1 MFETI
6 EGVKRPELFQVMLI
20 NTEKTAPE
28 IRTTPGGLAEWY
40 KLIGCQIIDI
50 QERYIDGAAY
60 DFIIDEEAP
69 LKDGAKVSAIYKD
82 GQPCFIGNLVICKY
96 DGEGGETGLDEEDI
110 NRIKKHVAILQT
122 DKPLKDKA
130 TAWAGIIDIDY

>member
-6 EGVKRPELFQVMLI
+6 EGVKPPKLFKVMRI
-20 NTEKTAPE
+20 DTEKEAPE
-28 IRTTPGGLAEWY
+28 IITTPGGLAEWY

-50 QERYIDGAAY
+50 QERMIEGAAY

-69 LKDGAKVSAIYKD
+69 LKDGAKVSALDKD
-82 GQPCFIGNLVICKY
+82 GKPQFIGNLVICKY

-110 NRIKKHVAILQT
+110 NRINRHIVILRT
-122 DKPLKDKA
+122 NKPLKDRA
-130 TAWAGIIDIDY
+130 TAWAGVADLEY